1 MENICSANNYKLIE
15 FVNIIDGILMC
26 FSFIYVTNDLREDAY
41 ICSIYAM
48 KRTTES
54 AIYVMELWLWD
65 DFKRLS
71 QYPKY
76 SPPQMEVIYFSSSL
90 RPSTPNNK

>member
-54 AIYVMELWLWD
+54 AFYVMELWLWD
-65 DFKRLS
+65 DFKWLFNIQSVHLLKWKLS
-71 QYPKY
+71 
-76 SPPQMEVIYFSSSL
+76 ISSL
-90 RPSTPNNK
+90 R